1 MTVESSGIKVAVLG
15 QVGAHG
21 TNLSLSKQFELDSR
35 SWKRPE
41 QKTGVAVPVQ
51 LRDSYTSPPEILFE
65 T

>member
-1 MTVESSGIKVAVLG
+1 MEGSGMNVAVLG
-15 QVGAHG
+15 QVGALG